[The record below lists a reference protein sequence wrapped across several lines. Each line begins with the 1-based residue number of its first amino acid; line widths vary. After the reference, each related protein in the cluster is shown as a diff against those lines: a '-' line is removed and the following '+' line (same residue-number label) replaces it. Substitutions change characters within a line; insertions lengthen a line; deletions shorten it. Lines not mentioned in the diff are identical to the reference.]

1 MNTPNTIPRHVLRHL
16 IDTGRMTT
24 SHLTRKAKYRRHTCG
39 LILIAGIDDAGIETW
54 LWPLP
59 TTTHGEY
66 AARMANLFT
75 YSTAIGQGIYYRDAI
90 TITGSPA
97 DTKPTYITHRCTDP
111 PPPINWQ
118 LIPTPTAQPAPSDD
132 TPPF

>member
-1 MNTPNTIPRHVLRHL
+1 MNTPNTIPRHVLQHL

-39 LILIAGIDDAGIETW
+39 LILTAGIDDAGCETW

-66 AARMANLFT
+66 AARMADLLT
-75 YSTAIGQGIYYRDAI
+75 YSTEIGQGIYCRDPI
-90 TITGSPA
+90 TIRASPA
-97 DTKPTYITHRCTDP
+97 DIRHTYVAHRCTDP
-111 PPPINWQ
+111 PPPINWR
-118 LIPTPTAQPAPSDD
+118 LIPASPRPRPAQSDD
-132 TPPF
+132 PPF